1 MQHWQALLGNK
12 ILEVN
17 YESLIENQE
26 HQTRRILDFCGLPFH
41 ERCMRFWE
49 SGRVVLTLSQD
60 QVHQPLYASS
70 VERFV
75 RFGALL
81 DPLRDALDQ

>member
-1 MQHWQALLGNK
+1 
-12 ILEVN
+12 
-17 YESLIENQE
+17 
-26 HQTRRILDFCGLPFH
+26 
-41 ERCMRFWE
+41 MRFWE

-75 RFGALL
+75 RFGTLL